1 MTEDERSG
9 EDAPQDDVSKLPE
22 TASLEEELEEALR
35 EKDQFRTIAQRAQA
49 DLANYKRR
57 AAEEFMEGT
66 ISAKAHILTKLLS
79 IVDDL
84 DRALE
89 MVPEDAVA
97 PGWLEGLKL
106 VQKKIT
112 HVLEGEGVSKI
123 EPLGQPF
130 EPFEC
135 EAILYEETPG
145 EEDGQVVKIVRNGYK
160 HHDRVL
166 RAAQVIVSKNQ
177 CEQQEEH
184 SQSEEL

>member
-1 MTEDERSG
+1 MTEEERPE
-9 EDAPQDDVSKLPE
+9 EDSPQDDVFKTTDP
-22 TASLEEELEEALR
+22 ASLEEELEEALR

-49 DLANYKRR
+49 DLANYKKR
-57 AAEEFMEGT
+57 AAEEFLEGT
-66 ISAKAHILTKLLS
+66 ISAKAQVLTKLLS
-79 IVDDL
+79 VVDDQ

-106 VQKKIT
+106 VHKKIA
-112 HVLEGEGVSKI
+112 HVLEVEGVSKI
-123 EPLGQPF
+123 DPLGQPF

-135 EAILYEETPG
+135 EAVLYEEIPG

-160 HHDRVL
+160 HHNRVL
-166 RAAQVIVSKNQ
+166 RAAQVVVSKNQ
-177 CEQQEEH
+177 REQQEEH